1 MFYGITDLPAFIV
14 GAIVIILLPGPN
26 SLYIMTTA
34 SRWGVA
40 AGYRGA
46 AGVFVGDAILIVLSA
61 AGVASLLRTSPIL
74 FMAVKYA
81 GAGYLAWV
89 GFGLL
94 RSAASTWRQRG
105 AKHDSQDREITA
117 SAKGPAS
124 PFRTALIISLMNP
137 KAILFYISFFIQ
149 FVSPGYEHP
158 ALSFLILGA
167 IVEVASLV
175 YLSALIFGGAALAQA
190 FRSHPGVA
198 AAGTGTV
205 GAVFLGFSVKLATA
219 TLG

>member
-1 MFYGITDLPAFIV
+1 MFYGITDLPAFII

-61 AGVASLLRTSPIL
+61 AGVASLLRTSPLL

-105 AKHDSQDREITA
+105 AQRRDQGEEVTA
-117 SAKGPAS
+117 SAKGPS
-124 PFRTALIISLMNP
+124 NPFRTALVISLMNP

-149 FVSPGYEHP
+149 FVTPGYEYP

-190 FRSHPGVA
+190 FRRHPRA
-198 AAGTGTV
+198 SAAGTGTV